1 MITRRRVS
9 LSGGI
14 GLFVAHRLSPGQSAE
29 TSRRVGILEVLSESV
44 AAHRRAA
51 FEQGMRELGWLEGRS
66 IEYRFAYAESD
77 VSRLDA
83 LVGELIARKVEV
95 IVVGAGPSARAAQ
108 RATKAV
114 PIVLVNVSN
123 VVANGFAAS
132 LARPG
137 GNITGITT
145 ISEVLGKQIQL
156 LHEATPLARRFA
168 ILLNDTN
175 PSYAAS
181 WAIAQSACATL
192 NLLALRVVAS
202 APAQLGPAV
211 EQIVSQRS
219 QAIVVVTD
227 PVYTSER
234 LKLQELLQAT
244 RLPVAYGLREHVVAG
259 GLLGY
264 GSNFAAN
271 WHYAAKFVDKILK
284 GAKPA
289 DLPIEQPTRFELVI
303 NLKTAKTLGITIPQ
317 SLLLRADEVVE

>member
-9 LSGGI
+9 GGI
-14 GLFVAHRLSPGQSAE
+14 TLLVAHRLSRAQPAGPP
-29 TSRRVGILEVLSESV
+29 RRVGILEVLSEAG

-51 FEQGMRELGWLEGRS
+51 FEQGMRELGWLDGQS
-66 IEYRFAYAESD
+66 VEYRFVYAESD
-77 VSRLDA
+77 VNRLDT
-83 LVGELIARKVEV
+83 LVGELITRKVEV

-108 RATKAV
+108 RATRAI

-145 ISEVLGKQIQL
+145 LSEVLGKQIQL

-168 ILLNDTN
+168 ILLNDSN
-175 PSYAAS
+175 PSYAAN
-181 WAIAQSACATL
+181 WAIAQNACAAL
-192 NLLALRVVAS
+192 NLLAMRVVAS
-202 APAQLGPAV
+202 TPAQIQPAV
-211 EQIVSQRS
+211 EQIASQRS
-219 QAIVVVTD
+219 QAVVVVTD
-227 PVYTSER
+227 PVYTSEGLR
-234 LKLQELLQAT
+234 LQELLQGT

-271 WHYAAKFVDKILK
+271 LHYAAKFVDKILK

-289 DLPIEQPTRFELVI
+289 DLPVEQPTRFDLWI
-303 NLKTAKTLGITIPQ
+303 NLKTAKALGLTIPQ
-317 SLLLRADEVVE
+317 SLLLRADEVIQ